1 MRRTT
6 LHGFALTMAAAAALL
21 AAPARANEASCAP
34 QQARLEAST
43 WVTRIATAPS
53 LDEARDLALQPTR
66 GAHVALRQAQLVA
79 PWSDSLAQADDELV
93 AYEGRITGAASAQ
106 AVADEAA
113 QLVNGGIHADVDG
126 GCSFST
132 GEVIATVIGFI
143 LGILPG
149 IILMILL
156 C

>member
-6 LHGFALTMAAAAALL
+6 LHGFALTLTAVTALL

-34 QQARLEAST
+34 QQARLEANT

-66 GAHVALRQAQLVA
+66 GAHSALAKARLVA
-79 PWSDSLAQADDELV
+79 PWSDSLAKADDDLV
-93 AYEGRITGAASAQ
+93 AYEGRISGAASAQ

-113 QLVNGGIHADVDG
+113 HLVNGGIYGDIDG

-143 LGILPG
+143 LGVLPG